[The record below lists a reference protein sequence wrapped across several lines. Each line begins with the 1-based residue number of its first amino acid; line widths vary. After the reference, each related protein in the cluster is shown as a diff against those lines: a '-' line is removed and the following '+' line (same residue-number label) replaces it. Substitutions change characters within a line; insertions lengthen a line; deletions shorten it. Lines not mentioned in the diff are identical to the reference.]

1 MANETETKTETTKP
15 EHKGFSPDAVNE
27 LGAAIG
33 KFIPTYKKFTKTCR
47 QALNSCLMFYSG
59 GKFTVDPAESF
70 HMDEPEYSQ
79 SEAFIG
85 WFPVFTVKTVDGKK
99 HRDKLTGYTLKLEAA
114 PDDLRP
120 TVTAVNTNTGDDIS
134 GDFSESTFKAIA
146 GFIK

>member
-1 MANETETKTETTKP
+1 MANETETKTETTES
-15 EHKGFSPDAVNE
+15 EHKGFSPKAVND
-27 LGAAIG
+27 LGAAIAH
-33 KFIPTYKKFTKTCR
+33 FIPTYKKFAKTCR
-47 QALNSCLMFYSG
+47 QALNSCLMFYSD

-99 HRDKLTGYTLKLEAA
+99 CRDKLTGYTLKMEAT
-114 PDDLRP
+114 PGELLP
-120 TVTAVNTNTGDDIS
+120 TVTVANTTTGDDIS